1 MPADWS
7 RQNRLGADQMVLR
20 PGTAKARPG
29 WTTGPGPSQ
38 RGRLPVPIRQRVLLH
53 RNARA
58 HSLGCG
64 PDSVEAGQWYSP
76 VPHGRHRSAVTMTL
90 PMLS

>member
-1 MPADWS
+1 MSVERAS
-7 RQNRLGADQMVLR
+7 ERSLGAGRMALR

-38 RGRLPVPIRQRVLLH
+38 RGRLPVPIRQRILLH
-53 RNARA
+53 WNARA

-64 PDSVEAGQWYSP
+64 PDSVPTGQRYSP
-76 VPHGRHRSAVTMTL
+76 VPRGRHRPVV
-90 PMLS
+90 